1 MECFDVAIVGA
12 GVVGSALARE
22 LARYKLMVAVYDPGM
37 DVCSGVS
44 KANSGVVHS
53 GIYSKPGSLKA
64 RFCVE
69 GNRMFDALSKELG
82 VPLERL
88 GKFVVSPDEEGV
100 GELEKLW
107 TVGVANK
114 VHGMKMVDG
123 SEVAKKE
130 AGIKCHKA
138 LWVPSA
144 GITLPYKLTI
154 ALAENAADNG
164 VRFFLGSKVVG
175 LSSGKNGFK
184 VLTSDGNKALASV
197 VINSA
202 GLHCRDI
209 VAMVEEPDFKVYPVR
224 GEYLLIDKEYSH
236 LVRTLVYPVPPK
248 DRAVVGVHV
257 TPTIGGPLLL
267 GPSSEPIEDCDDTAT
282 TAEVMKKLLDEAQAM
297 VPGIPRKAVI
307 NGYSGVRCRTAPL
320 EKGWLDYR
328 IEESSKNPGMFNL
341 IGIES
346 PGLTGAAAIAK
357 YVVGLADKVLDLKTN
372 PDFEPVRKK
381 RPHFSEMTN
390 GQRANRIAKD
400 SAWGRVICRCEHV
413 TEAEV
418 VEALENPLGAKT
430 LAAVKYRT
438 RAGMGRCQG
447 GFCTQH
453 VVRIL
458 ENRFGV
464 ETEDIRLKDPRSNM
478 FSGPMRKKG
487 GHRHA

>member
-1 MECFDVAIVGA
+1 MESFDVAIVGA

-22 LARYKLMVAVYDPGM
+22 LARYKLRVAVFDPGT

-69 GNRMFDALSKELG
+69 GNRRFDALSKELN
-82 VPLERL
+82 VPLERI
-88 GKFVVSPDEEGV
+88 GKFVVSLDEEGL

-107 TVGVANK
+107 AVGQANK
-114 VHGMKMVDG
+114 VPGMKMVDG
-123 SEVAKKE
+123 AEVAKKE

-154 ALAENAADNG
+154 ALAENASENG
-164 VRFFLGSKVVG
+164 VRFFLESKVVG
-175 LSSGKNGFK
+175 LSSGKKGFQ
-184 VLTSDGNKALASV
+184 VLTKDGKKALSTV
-197 VINSA
+197 VINCA
-202 GLHCRDI
+202 GLHCDDI
-209 VAMVEEPDFKVYPVR
+209 VAMVEEPDFKVYPCR

-257 TPTIGGPLLL
+257 TPTIGGPLLI
-267 GPSSEPIEDCDDTAT
+267 GPSSEPIDDCDDTAT
-282 TAEVMKKLLDEAQAM
+282 TAEVMKMLLDEAQAL

-307 NGYSGVRCRTAPL
+307 NGYSGVRCRTQPI
-320 EKGWLDYR
+320 EKGWIDYR

-341 IGIES
+341 LGIES
-346 PGLTGAAAIAK
+346 PGLTGATAIAK
-357 YVVGLADKVLDLKTN
+357 YVVDLADEVLDLKVN

-390 GQRANRIAKD
+390 AQRARHIAKD
-400 SAWGRVICRCEHV
+400 SAWGRVICRCEQV

-430 LAAVKYRT
+430 LASVKYRT

-458 ENRFGV
+458 EKRFGV
-464 ETEDIRLKDPRSNM
+464 ETEDIRLKDPGSNM
-478 FSGPMRKKG
+478 FSGPTRNKG
-487 GHRHA
+487 GPRHA